1 MGHRLLGATM
11 SIALLALAVAVATA
25 GFTRTHPAW
34 WEASISLAVLAGI
47 FPMIL
52 AVNTRIVP
60 VFSRRDWA
68 SDALLRAMVLLAML
82 GGWIVFLGRM
92 AERDAVVT
100 LGSALSLLAGVF
112 FLFNIGQ
119 LFKQQTPVRPAPP
132 LPYPAQSQADRIA
145 TNFTRLS
152 AVWLLIGLVIG
163 LLTSIRTPDT
173 GRWELVWA
181 HAMLVG
187 FAFSMA
193 TGVTYH
199 VLPRWTT
206 GRWKS
211 IVTLRIHWFVTLTAL
226 PLMVLALAID
236 SQIIFHMAAPL
247 QAMVIIL
254 WIANCLPFIGKLP
267 RPTRVG
273 VAAALAA
280 LTCGVALGISFA
292 VTPANG
298 ALLRPVHAELNLFGW
313 AALMICGVTYY
324 LAPRFAGMPLRW
336 PRLVPVQLS
345 LTIGSLAAGIAL
357 IWLRVEG
364 YETGAAVQMAHLGSA
379 IGLGLLGAMVAA
391 TFAAPRRNTV
401 GMMALVPRP
410 GHRGRNASPRLS

>member
-1 MGHRLLGATM
+1 MGHRMLGATM
-11 SIALLALAVAVATA
+11 ALALAALAVAVAVA
-25 GFTRTHPAW
+25 GFTRTHPTW
-34 WEASISLAVLAGI
+34 WEAAISLAVLAGI

-68 SDALLRAMVLLAML
+68 SESMVRSMVVLALV
-82 GGWIVFLGRM
+82 GGWTVFAGRM
-92 AERDAVVT
+92 MEQDAVVT
-100 LGSALSLLAGVF
+100 LGSGISLLAGLL

-119 LFKQQTPVRPAPP
+119 LFKQKTPVRPAPP
-132 LPYPAQSQADRIA
+132 LPYPAQADADRIA

-152 AVWLLIGLVIG
+152 AVWLLIGLTIG
-163 LLTSIRTPDT
+163 FVTSIHTPEI

-181 HAMLVG
+181 HSMLVG

-206 GRWKS
+206 GRWKT
-211 IVTLRIHWFVTLTAL
+211 ITALRIHWYVTVVAL

-236 SQIIFHMAAPL
+236 SELLFHMAATL

-254 WIANCLPFIGKLP
+254 WIANCLPFVRKLP
-267 RPTRVG
+267 RTTEIG
-273 VAAALAA
+273 FGAALGA
-280 LTCGVALGISFA
+280 LIIGIALGMSFA

-313 AALMICGVTYY
+313 AALLICGVTYY
-324 LAPRFAGMPLRW
+324 LAPRFAGSPLRW
-336 PRLVPVQLS
+336 PRLALVQLA
-345 LTIGSLAAGIAL
+345 LTIGSLALGIAL
-357 IWLRVEG
+357 LWLRIEG
-364 YETGAAVQMAHLGSA
+364 HDTGSAVQISHLGSA
-379 IGLGLLGAMVAA
+379 VGIGLLGVMVAA
-391 TFAAPRRNTV
+391 TFAAPKRHPV
-401 GMMALVPRP
+401 GTIQMMPRP
-410 GHRGRNASPRLS
+410 GLR

>member
-11 SIALLALAVAVATA
+11 SLALVALAVAITVA
-25 GFTRTHPAW
+25 GFTRTHPTW

-68 SDALLRAMVLLAML
+68 SPRLLQAMVVLAVA
-82 GGWIVFLGRM
+82 GGWTVFLGRIR
-92 AERDAVVT
+92 ESDPLVT
-100 LGSALSLLAGVF
+100 LGSAISLLAGVL

-119 LFKQQTPVRPAPP
+119 LFRQKTPVRPAPP
-132 LPYPAQSQADRIA
+132 LPYPAQTQADHIA

-152 AVWLLIGLVIG
+152 AIWLLVGLTIGLA
-163 LLTSIRTPDT
+163 TSIREPEM

-187 FAFSMA
+187 FVLSMA

-199 VLPRWTT
+199 VLPRWTN
-206 GRWKS
+206 GRWKT
-211 IVTLRIHWFVTLTAL
+211 ITALRIHWYVTLIAL
-226 PLMVLALAID
+226 PPMVLALAID
-236 SQIIFHMAAPL
+236 SELLFHIAAPL
-247 QAMVIIL
+247 QAVVIIL

-267 RPTRVG
+267 RSTGVG
-273 VAAALAA
+273 FGAALVA
-280 LTCGVALGISFA
+280 LTCGIALGMSFA

-298 ALLRPVHAELNLFGW
+298 ALLRQVHAELNLFGW
-313 AALMICGVTYY
+313 AALLICGVVYY

-336 PRLVPVQLS
+336 PRLVPVQLA
-345 LTIGSLAAGIAL
+345 LTIGSLAAGIGL
-357 IWLRVEG
+357 LWLRIEG
-364 YETGAAVQMAHLGSA
+364 YETGSSVQAAHLGSA
-379 IGLGLLGAMVAA
+379 LGLVLLSAIVAA
-391 TFAAPRRNTV
+391 TFAVPKRHPV
-401 GMMALVPRP
+401 GVIQVIAGPRP
-410 GHRGRNASPRLS
+410 R

>member
-1 MGHRLLGATM
+1 M
-11 SIALLALAVAVATA
+11 SLALLALAVSVAVA
-25 GFTRTHPAW
+25 GFTRTHPTW
-34 WEASISLAVLAGI
+34 WEASISLAVLGGV

-68 SDALLRAMVLLAML
+68 SGRLLQVMVILAII
-82 GGWIVFLGRM
+82 GGWTVFAGRI
-92 AERDAVVT
+92 AERDAIVT
-100 LGSALSLLAGVF
+100 LGSAVSLLAGLL

-119 LFKQQTPVRPAPP
+119 LFKQETPVRPGPP
-132 LPYPAQSQADRIA
+132 LPYPDQTRADRIA

-152 AVWLLIGLVIG
+152 AVWLLVGLIVG
-163 LLTSIRTPDT
+163 LATSIRTPEM

-187 FAFSMA
+187 FVLSMA

-206 GRWKS
+206 GRWKT
-211 IVTLRIHWFVTLTAL
+211 ITALRIHWYVTLIAL

-236 SQIIFHMAAPL
+236 SEILFHMAAPL
-247 QAMVIIL
+247 EAMVIIL
-254 WIANCLPFIGKLP
+254 WIANCLPFVTKLP
-267 RPTRVG
+267 RATRVG
-273 VAAALAA
+273 FGASL
-280 LTCGVALGISFA
+280 VALICGIALGMSFA

-313 AALMICGVTYY
+313 AALLICGVTYY

-336 PRLVPVQLS
+336 PRLMPVQLA
-345 LTIGSLAAGIAL
+345 LTIGSLAVGIAL
-357 IWLRVEG
+357 IWLRIEG
-364 YETGAAVQMAHLGSA
+364 HDTGSAVQWTHLVSGL
-379 IGLGLLGAMVAA
+379 GLGLLSVIVAA
-391 TFAAPRRNTV
+391 TFAVPKRQPV
-401 GMMALVPRP
+401 GTIQLMPRP
-410 GHRGRNASPRLS
+410 GYR

>member
-1 MGHRLLGATM
+1 M
-11 SIALLALAVAVATA
+11 SLALLALAVSVAVA
-25 GFTRTHPAW
+25 GFTRTHPTW
-34 WEASISLAVLAGI
+34 WEASISLAVLGGV

-68 SDALLRAMVLLAML
+68 SGRLLQVMVILAII
-82 GGWIVFLGRM
+82 GGWTVFAGRI
-92 AERDAVVT
+92 AERDAIVT
-100 LGSALSLLAGVF
+100 LGSAVSLLAGLL

-119 LFKQQTPVRPAPP
+119 LFKQKTPVRPGPP
-132 LPYPAQSQADRIA
+132 LPYPDQTRADRIA

-152 AVWLLIGLVIG
+152 AVWLLVGLIVG
-163 LLTSIRTPDT
+163 LATSIRTPEM

-187 FAFSMA
+187 FVLSMA

-206 GRWKS
+206 GRWKT
-211 IVTLRIHWFVTLTAL
+211 ITALRIHWYVTLVAL

-236 SQIIFHMAAPL
+236 SEILFHMAAPL
-247 QAMVIIL
+247 EAMVIIL
-254 WIANCLPFIGKLP
+254 WIANCLPFVTKLP
-267 RPTRVG
+267 RATRVG
-273 VAAALAA
+273 FGASL
-280 LTCGVALGISFA
+280 VALICGIALGMSFA

-313 AALMICGVTYY
+313 AALLICGVTYY

-336 PRLVPVQLS
+336 PRLMPVQLA
-345 LTIGSLAAGIAL
+345 LTIGSLAVGIAL
-357 IWLRVEG
+357 IWLRIEG
-364 YETGAAVQMAHLGSA
+364 HDTGSAVQWTHLVSGL
-379 IGLGLLGAMVAA
+379 GLGLLSVIVAA
-391 TFAAPRRNTV
+391 TFAVPKRQPV
-401 GMMALVPRP
+401 GTIQLMPRP
-410 GHRGRNASPRLS
+410 GYR